1 MGGEPEGGRDM
12 SSIWAWLRGLP
23 AWLIGKLS
31 GPPSMGVRSVKERL
45 ESLTP
50 HDYIFVQLHKS
61 SGNHFFEGR
70 VVAETRIR
78 VRSDTVF
85 MDRLQKYDRSGSV
98 SFSFPL
104 RAIHWIEVSHEA
116 TNS

>member
-1 MGGEPEGGRDM
+1 M
-12 SSIWAWLRGLP
+12 SSIWTWLRGLP

-31 GPPSMGVRSVKERL
+31 GPPSMGVGSVKERL

-50 HDYIFVQLHKS
+50 DDYVLVRLHKS

-85 MDRLQKYDRSGSV
+85 MDRLQNYDRDGSE
-98 SFSFPL
+98 SFSFPV
-104 RAIHWIEVSHEA
+104 RAIHWIKVSHGT